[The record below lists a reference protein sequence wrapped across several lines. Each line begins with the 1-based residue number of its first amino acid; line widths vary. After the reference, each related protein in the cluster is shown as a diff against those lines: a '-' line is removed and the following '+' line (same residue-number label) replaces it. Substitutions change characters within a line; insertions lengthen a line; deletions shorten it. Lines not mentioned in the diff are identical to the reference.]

1 MKHAVEFSK
10 FIEIKYLPWNINFNR
25 HFFLQLLH
33 PNYIPISKLLLSG
46 LCVSYIFH
54 TRLYV
59 VYPYIVIFCLC
70 CETTFFATYHDY
82 YYLVTTE
89 IDLLL
94 IYLCKSK
101 NPSFVIPPKRPD
113 YSGYLHKLLYL
124 ILFYNLK
131 SKPII
136 YAQNI
141 NTYHL
146 LNISMGSNSLLSWI
160 WIFIEF
166 ALKMSFKSAVLD
178 RFEIKNSQKSFSA
191 LIIYNSYVL

>member
-1 MKHAVEFSK
+1 MFV
-10 FIEIKYLPWNINFNR
+10 LWNNFFR
-25 HFFLQLLH
+25 
-33 PNYIPISKLLLSG
+33 YIL
-46 LCVSYIFH
+46 F
-54 TRLYV
+54 T
-59 VYPYIVIFCLC
+59 
-70 CETTFFATYHDY
+70 TYHNY
-82 YYLVTTE
+82 HYLVTTE

-101 NPSFVIPPKRPD
+101 NPSFVIPPKRPE

-146 LNISMGSNSLLSWI
+146 LNISMGSNSLSSCI
-160 WIFIEF
+160 WVFIAF
-166 ALKMSFKSAVLD
+166 ALKISFKSAVLG

-191 LIIYNSYVL
+191 LIIYKLICPVKNEEVRLRWRRDHPYITSSKVLVGWVQ

>member
-1 MKHAVEFSK
+1 MQWNSPNLLKLSTYHTEISILMMAIFSTTNTPK
-10 FIEIKYLPWNINFNR
+10 
-25 HFFLQLLH
+25 LH
-33 PNYIPISKLLLSG
+33 ISQLLLSG

-101 NPSFVIPPKRPD
+101 DPSFVIPPKRPD

-146 LNISMGSNSLLSWI
+146 LNISTALDPSCLSSRI
-160 WIFIEF
+160 
-166 ALKMSFKSAVLD
+166 
-178 RFEIKNSQKSFSA
+178 
-191 LIIYNSYVL
+191 